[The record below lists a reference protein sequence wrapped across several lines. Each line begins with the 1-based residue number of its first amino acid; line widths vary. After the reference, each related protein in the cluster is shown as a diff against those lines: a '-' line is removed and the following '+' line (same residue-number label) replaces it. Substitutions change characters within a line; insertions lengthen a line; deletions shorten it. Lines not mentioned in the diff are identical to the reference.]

1 MTLIRKRIDE
11 ELDNLPS
18 SDISAIYEQVM
29 QLSRARKLYSS
40 SRRQSSASI
49 RDIWRETDA
58 IAGNWADDI
67 ISEREDRC

>member
-1 MTLIRKRIDE
+1 MTLIRKRIDD

-18 SDISAIYEQVM
+18 SDISLIYEQVM

-40 SRRQSSASI
+40 TRRQSAPSI
-49 RDIWRETDA
+49 REIWRETDA

-67 ISEREDRC
+67 ITEREDRC

>member
-1 MTLIRKRIDE
+1 
-11 ELDNLPS
+11 
-18 SDISAIYEQVM
+18 
-29 QLSRARKLYSS
+29 LSRARKLYSS

>member
-1 MTLIRKRIDE
+1 MTLIRKRIDD